1 MSLSTAYIYDR
12 AVAQMGDM
20 QTKISKTQTQLSTGK
35 QVPNPSDSPEKTTA
49 MQRVQSAIARQDS
62 YLNTLTAVDERLKT
76 EEPVI
81 RNSTEAMAR
90 FKELVVQASNDT
102 LSPSDRQALAL
113 ELKSLR
119 EEMLSYAN
127 VRDSNGNYLFGG
139 GRVSKPAFSTNAAS
153 GSGYEGD
160 TTRMNVNIGDERTVN
175 LNRAGS
181 DIFTSVTRTVNGQTQ
196 QVGFFK
202 ALDDITAAVVNSNH
216 NGMVS
221 GLNDIDTLQTGLA
234 HALTQMGSD
243 MSAIDSQRSTI
254 EDTKLRLQSTLSS
267 LQDVDYA
274 DAISRLKKDMTGL
287 EAAQSSF
294 AQTSKLNL
302 FNFIK

>member
-181 DIFTSVTRTVNGQTQ
+181 DIFNSVTRTVNGQTQ
-196 QVGFFK
+196 QIGFFK

>member
-196 QVGFFK
+196 QIGFFK

>member
-181 DIFTSVTRTVNGQTQ
+181 DIFNSVTRTVNGQTQ
-196 QVGFFK
+196 QIGFFK

-243 MSAIDSQRSTI
+243 MNAIDSQRSTI

>member
-181 DIFTSVTRTVNGQTQ
+181 DIFTSVKRTVNGQTQ

-243 MSAIDSQRSTI
+243 MNAIDSQRSTI